1 MMTLRAFLLGTCV
14 AICAA
19 EANAQGVSAPADQPV
34 QLSNTDTIET
44 VTVTARKRNER
55 LIDVPVSANA
65 MTQETLERYATTNL
79 TSIVNQLPQVSVDSA
94 SSGNGAIITVR
105 GIGSSSVDAGIEQ
118 EVTVNIDGVPVSR
131 GRVINQAV
139 FDQQSVE
146 VLKGPQALYFGKN
159 SPAGVIS
166 LNSVNPGDQ
175 FEGYVRA
182 GYETTASQY
191 MLEGAVTLPMTDD
204 LSARVALRGSDMTG
218 GYVKNVSAPIT
229 DPALLPAK
237 LVAGGITLPG
247 APESEYPGSK
257 ELTGRFTLVYTPD
270 DKFDAT
276 FKFLGANYHDNGPSM
291 STVMLSCG
299 PGQAGPMSLDLGSSP
314 ARYLLDPYGSCSPN
328 DRTSSMGTIPAEV
341 AALYPGSHGG
351 IPFMDV
357 RTYLSSLTM
366 NYQLTSDLT
375 LTSVTGYYNMAE
387 RQFSNYDYTVFS
399 IASGQNDD
407 YNRTWTQEL
416 RLSSSFDFPVNFTAG
431 FFYQHDNRRFEQSG
445 SIGYLGPDPI
455 TGQTNFSSAEDFY
468 KGETYSGFAELNWKI
483 ADNVELAGG
492 ARYTLEEK
500 YGDSGNTYIIQPYQ
514 AAYLSPAIRLVG
526 NIVEHNVSPQ
536 ATLSWH
542 PTADTMLY
550 AAYKTGFK
558 SGGWST
564 PTRYSSKA
572 TVDNQQFD
580 QETVRGGEIGLKF
593 AEMDGALTGDITG
606 YHYIFKG
613 LQLTAYDVPTASYF
627 TTNAGSAA
635 VDGIE
640 LNIGYQALRELA
652 LRASAG
658 YNHARYDSFPGAQCF
673 TGQTTAEGCVAG
685 VQNLAGQPLSRAPD
699 WSGNVGATY
708 NYPLT
713 QNYVLSLTT
722 DVKFSTPYNVTTTNS
737 PFGWQSGFA
746 TWDASARLS
755 DDLWEFA
762 VIGRNLTDTVYAVIG
777 GDKPLG
783 PRGQVSGTLGLPR
796 TITLQVSRHF

>member
-1 MMTLRAFLLGTCV
+1 MKLRGFLLGTCV
-14 AICAA
+14 AVCATQ
-19 EANAQGVSAPADQPV
+19 ANAQDATAPTDQPV

-65 MTQETLERYATTNL
+65 MTQETLERYATSNL
-79 TSIVNQLPQVSVDSA
+79 TNIVNQIPQVSVDA
-94 SSGNGAIITVR
+94 AASGNGAIITVR

-166 LNSVNPGDQ
+166 LNSVNPGDT

-191 MLEGAVTLPMTDD
+191 IMEGAVTVPLMDD

-218 GYVKNVSAPIT
+218 GYVKNVGGPIT

-237 LVAGGITLPG
+237 LVAAGITLPG
-247 APESEYPGSK
+247 APKGEYPGSK
-257 ELTGRFTLVYTPD
+257 ELTGRFTLAYTPN

-314 ARYLLDPYGSCSPN
+314 SRYLLDPYGSCSPDN
-328 DRTSSMGTIPAEV
+328 RTSSMGTIPAEI
-341 AALYPGSHGG
+341 AAHYPGSHGG
-351 IPFMDV
+351 VPFMDV

-366 NYQLTSDLT
+366 NYHLTSDLT
-375 LTSVTGYYNMAE
+375 VTSVTGYYNMAE
-387 RQFSNYDYTVFS
+387 RQFSNYDYTAFS

-407 YNRTWTQEL
+407 YNKTWTQEV
-416 RLSSSFDFPVNFTAG
+416 RLSSSFDFPLNFTAG
-431 FFYQHDNRRFEQSG
+431 FFYQNDKRQFQQSG
-445 SIGYLGPDPI
+445 SIGYVGVDPV
-455 TGQTNFSSAEDFY
+455 TGQTNFSSAEDSY
-468 KGETYSGFAELNWKI
+468 SGETYSGFAELNWKI
-483 ADNVELAGG
+483 ADNLELAGG

-500 YGDSGNTYIIQPYQ
+500 AGDSGNTFVFKSYQ
-514 AAYLSPAIRLVG
+514 ASYLAPGRRLIG

-542 PTADTMLY
+542 PTANTMLY

-580 QETVRGGEIGLKF
+580 QEIVRGGEIGLKF
-593 AEMDGALTGDITG
+593 AEMDGDLTGDITG

-640 LNIGYQALRELA
+640 INLGYQALRELA

-673 TGQTTAEGCVAG
+673 TGQTAAEGCVAG

-699 WSGNVGATY
+699 WSGNLGATY
-708 NYPLT
+708 NHPLT
-713 QNYVLSLTT
+713 QDYVLSLTT
-722 DVKFSTPYNVTTTNS
+722 DVRFRSKYNVTTTNS
-737 PFGWQSGFA
+737 PFGWQNGFA
-746 TWDASARLS
+746 TWDASARIT

-762 VIGRNLTDTVYAVIG
+762 VIGRNLTDTVYAVLG

-783 PRGQVSGTLGLPR
+783 PRGQVAGSLGLPR

>member
-1 MMTLRAFLLGTCV
+1 MTLRGFLLGTCV
-14 AICAA
+14 AVCATQVQ
-19 EANAQGVSAPADQPV
+19 AQDAAGPVSQQPV
-34 QLSNTDTIET
+34 QPFSAASTIET

-65 MTQETLERYATTNL
+65 LTQETLERYATTSL
-79 TSIVNQLPQVSVDSA
+79 TSIVNQIPQVSVDSA
-94 SSGNGAIITVR
+94 ASGNGAIITVR

-118 EVTVNIDGVPVSR
+118 EVTVNIDGVPISR

-166 LNSVNPGDQ
+166 LNSVTPGDQ

-191 MLEGAVTLPMTDD
+191 MLEGAVTMPLSDD
-204 LSARVALRGSDMTG
+204 LSARVALRGSNMTG
-218 GYVKNVSAPIT
+218 GYVKNVGGPIT
-229 DPALLPAK
+229 DPALLPVNLA
-237 LVAGGITLPG
+237 VAGITLPG
-247 APESEYPGSK
+247 APKGEYPGSK
-257 ELTGRFTLVYTPD
+257 ELTGRFTLAYTPNEQ
-270 DKFDAT
+270 FDAT
-276 FKFLGANYHDNGPSM
+276 FRFLGANYHDNGPSM
-291 STVMLSCG
+291 TTVMLSCG
-299 PGQAGPMSLDLGSSP
+299 AGQAGPMSLDLGSG
-314 ARYLLDPYGSCSPN
+314 RYLLDPYGSCSP
-328 DRTSSMGTIPAEV
+328 DKRTSSMGTIPAEV

-351 IPFMDV
+351 VPFMDV

-366 NYQLTSDLT
+366 NYHLTGDLT
-375 LTSVTGYYNMAE
+375 LTSVTGYYNMAQ
-387 RQFSNYDYTVFS
+387 RQFSNYDYTAFS

-407 YNRTWTQEL
+407 SNRTWTQEL
-416 RLSSSFDFPVNFTAG
+416 RLSSSFDFPLNFTAG
-431 FFYQHDNRRFEQSG
+431 LFYQNDTRQFIQSG
-445 SIGYLGPDPI
+445 SIGYLGLDPV
-455 TGQTNFSSAEDFY
+455 TGQTNFSSAADFY
-468 KGETYSGFAELNWKI
+468 SGETFSGFAELTWQI

-500 YGDSGNTYIIQPYQ
+500 AGDSGNTFVFKSFQ
-514 AAYLSPAIRLVG
+514 AGYLAPGQRLVG
-526 NIVEHNVSPQ
+526 NIVEHNISPQ

-542 PTADTMLY
+542 PTANTMLY

-572 TVDNQQFD
+572 TVENQQFD
-580 QETVRGGEIGLKF
+580 QEIVRGGEIGLKF
-593 AEMDGALTGDITG
+593 AEMGGDLTGDVTG

-640 LNIGYQALRELA
+640 INLAYQALKELA
-652 LRASAG
+652 LRASVG

-673 TGQTTAEGCVAG
+673 TGQTAAEGCVAG

-699 WSGNVGATY
+699 WSGNLGATY
-708 NYPLT
+708 NYPLN
-713 QNYVLSLTT
+713 QDYVLSFTT
-722 DVKFSTPYNVTTTNS
+722 DMRFSSKYNVTTTNS
-737 PFGWQSGFA
+737 PYGWQNGFA
-746 TWDASARLS
+746 TWDASVRLS
-755 DDLWEFA
+755 DEQWEFA
-762 VIGRNLTDTVYAVIG
+762 VIGRNLTDKVYAVIG

-783 PRGQVSGTLGLPR
+783 PRGQVAGTLGLPR
-796 TITLQVSRHF
+796 TVTLQVSRHF

>member
-1 MMTLRAFLLGTCV
+1 MRLRGVLLGTCV
-14 AICAA
+14 AVCATQA
-19 EANAQGVSAPADQPV
+19 YGQDTAAPAERLL
-34 QLSNTDTIET
+34 QLSERGSAIET
-44 VTVTARKRNER
+44 VTVTARKRSER
-55 LIDVPVSANA
+55 LIDVPVAANA
-65 MTQETLERYATTNL
+65 MTQEALERYATTNL
-79 TSIVNQLPQVSVDSA
+79 TSIVNQLPQVSVESA
-94 SSGNGAIITVR
+94 ASGNGAIITMR

-131 GRVINQAV
+131 GRVINQGV

-191 MLEGAVTLPMTDD
+191 MLEGAVTLPLTEE
-204 LSARVALRGSDMTG
+204 LSARVALRGSNMTG
-218 GYVKNVSAPIT
+218 GYVKNVGGPIT

-237 LVAGGITLPG
+237 LAAAGITLPG
-247 APESEYPGSK
+247 APKGEYPGSK
-257 ELTGRFTLVYTPD
+257 ELTGRFTLAYTPSD
-270 DKFDAT
+270 RFDAT

-291 STVMLSCG
+291 ATVMLSCG
-299 PGQAGPMSLDLGSSP
+299 PGQAGPMSLDLGSG
-314 ARYLLDPYGSCSPN
+314 RYLLDPYGSCSP
-328 DRTSSMGTIPAEV
+328 DKRTSSMGTIPAEV

-351 IPFMDV
+351 VPFMDV

-366 NYQLTSDLT
+366 NYHLTDNLT
-375 LTSVTGYYNMAE
+375 LTSVTGYYNMAQ
-387 RQFSNYDYTVFS
+387 RQFSNYDYTAFS

-407 YNRTWTQEL
+407 YNKTWTQEV
-416 RLSSSFDFPVNFTAG
+416 RLSSSFDFPLNFTAG
-431 FFYQHDNRRFEQSG
+431 FFYQHDDRRFEQSG
-445 SIGYLGPDPI
+445 SIGYLGPDPV

-468 KGETYSGFAELNWKI
+468 SGATYSGFAELNWKI
-483 ADNVELAGG
+483 ADNLELAGG

-500 YGDSGNTYIIQPYQ
+500 YGDSGNTFVFKSYQ
-514 AAYLSPAIRLVG
+514 AGYLPPGQRLVG

-536 ATLSWH
+536 ATISWH

-572 TVDNQQFD
+572 TVENQQFD
-580 QETVRGGEIGLKF
+580 QETVRGGEVGLKF
-593 AEMDGALTGDITG
+593 AEMNGDLTGDITA

-635 VDGIE
+635 VDGVEIN
-640 LNIGYQALRELA
+640 LGYQALRELM
-652 LRASAG
+652 LRASVG

-673 TGQTTAEGCVAG
+673 TGETAAEGCVAG
-685 VQNLAGQPLSRAPD
+685 VQNLAGQPLARAPD
-699 WSGNVGATY
+699 WSGSVGATY

-713 QNYVLSLTT
+713 DEYVLSLTT
-722 DVKFSTPYNVTTTNS
+722 DVRFSTKYNVTTTNS
-737 PFGWQSGFA
+737 PFGWQDGFA
-746 TWDASARLS
+746 TWDFSARVS
-755 DDLWEFA
+755 NELWEFA
-762 VIGRNLTDTVYAVIG
+762 VIGRNLTDTVYAVVG

-783 PRGQVSGTLGLPR
+783 PRGQVSGSLGLPR